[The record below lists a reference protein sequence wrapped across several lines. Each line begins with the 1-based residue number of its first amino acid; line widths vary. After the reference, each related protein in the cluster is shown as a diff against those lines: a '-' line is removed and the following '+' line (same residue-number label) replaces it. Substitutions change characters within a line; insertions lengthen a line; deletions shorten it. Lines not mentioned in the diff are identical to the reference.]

1 MFARHVGMQNALMCW
16 RISLCLRLRWMGEHL
31 SRMPVCR
38 WCKQALTFLA
48 FWKLMKFFY
57 VGTFWNFRLL
67 LIK

>member
-31 SRMPVCR
+31 SRKPLLS
-38 WCKQALTFLA
+38 WPLNFLEINEI
-48 FWKLMKFFY
+48 LY